1 METNI
6 KNDYIRCI
14 IFMFFSC
21 MNFLAHIYLS
31 GSNERIQI
39 GNFMGDGIRG
49 KDYKHFHQDIQIGV
63 LLHRSIDSF
72 TDFHPI
78 FRQSKHRLVPK
89 FNHFSGIIIDMFYD
103 HFLAKDW
110 HLYHHED
117 LSVFVSRFYRNLE
130 NHKDELNIKTRGLLP
145 YMIKQNW
152 LERYANLTDLQ
163 QILRQMDTRFS
174 FQSNMNEAVEDLH
187 EHYVVFQREFHMF
200 FKDLMVHAEKDKI
213 KIEKD
218 FKK

>member
-1 METNI
+1 
-6 KNDYIRCI
+6 
-14 IFMFFSC
+14 

-31 GSNERIQI
+31 GTNERIQI

-49 KDYKHFHQDIQIGV
+49 KDYKHYHTDIQLGV

-103 HFLAKDW
+103 HFLAKEW
-110 HLYHHED
+110 KLYHHED
-117 LSVFVSRFYRNLE
+117 LEVFTQKFYQNLE
-130 NHKDELNIKTRGLLP
+130 KHYSELNQKTRNLLP
-145 YMIKQNW
+145 YLTKQNW
-152 LERYANLTDLQ
+152 LQRYANLTDLQ
-163 QILRQMDTRFS
+163 QILKQMDNRFAMK
-174 FQSNMNEAVEDLH
+174 SNMNEAVEDLYQ
-187 EHYVVFQREFHMF
+187 HYDDFQREFHLF
-200 FKDLMVHAEKDKI
+200 FKDLMIHANAEKVRL
-213 KIEKD
+213 EQE